1 MSRKFFHALVLY
13 LVAAMPAGAETMK
26 LTVGEAIALALNRG
40 TPAQLTRSN
49 EQRARIARE
58 EALSGL
64 LPQADARFSRYS
76 QSINLDTFG
85 FSIPG
90 QPPVVGPFN
99 VTDAQVAA
107 AMQLFNLAAIRR
119 YRAVQSEERATRY
132 ATEQAEN
139 DVAAAVARLYLIV
152 ARAQTQIASRQA
164 DVALF
169 DRLVSLARDEFKAG
183 TGTRLD
189 VAQASVQA
197 ARAKQA
203 WLVAQ
208 NDRQNAALALLSAIG
223 ADQSGDVVLTAPPS
237 PPASLPSMA
246 AELAAARAQRP
257 ELKQLAEREKEA
269 ELLVGAARA
278 RLYPSLGVDFE
289 GDLNGNRSSDLHWTR
304 RIAGTI
310 GVPIFRGELRANI
323 ARAQVGLNDAH
334 IQRAQAERDVEQDVR
349 RALASLQNAEAR
361 MEVAGETA
369 SVAEEALTV
378 ARDRKA
384 AGFGSTVEVDRAQ
397 DTYRQAREDRI
408 AAQADAAAAQF
419 DLDHATGNIRR
430 LIPAAGATG
439 DGAGASGSIPFP
451 SQTSSG
457 VTQSVPPDA
466 SGGTSLPPS
475 SISPTPLRNSGTTPA
490 TPPGASLPQTLPPP
504 PPAPPPGV
512 SR

>member
-1 MSRKFFHALVLY
+1 MPTRLFPLVLW
-13 LVAAMPAGAETMK
+13 LLAALPAGAQSIK
-26 LTVGEAIALALNRG
+26 LSVGEAIALALNRG

-49 EQRARIARE
+49 EERARIARA

-64 LPQADARFSRYS
+64 LPQADARLSKYS

-99 VTDAQVAA
+99 VVDAQIAA
-107 AMQLFNLAAIRR
+107 AVQLFNLAAVRR
-119 YRAVQSEERATRY
+119 YQAVRSEERAARF

-152 ARAQTQIASRQA
+152 ERAQTQIASREA
-164 DVALF
+164 DLALF
-169 DRLVSLARDEFKAG
+169 DRLVTLSRDEFRAG

-203 WLVAQ
+203 LLVAQ
-208 NDRQNAALALLSAIG
+208 NERQNAALALLSAIG
-223 ADQSGDVVLTAPPS
+223 ADQSGDVVITS
-237 PPASLPSMA
+237 PPPPPTTLPSLA
-246 AELAAARAQRP
+246 TELAEARAQRP
-257 ELKQLAEREKEA
+257 ELKQFAEREKEA
-269 ELLVGAARA
+269 QLLAASARA

-310 GVPIFRGELRANI
+310 GVPIFRGDLRANI
-323 ARAQVGLNDAH
+323 ARAQIGLNDART
-334 IQRAQAERDVEQDVR
+334 QRLQAERDVEQDVR

-361 MEVAGETA
+361 MEVARETA
-369 SVAEEALTV
+369 AVAEEALTV

-384 AGFGSTVEVDRAQ
+384 AGFGSAVEVDRAQ
-397 DTYRQAREDRI
+397 DSYRQAREESI
-408 AAQADAAAAQF
+408 AARADASAAQF

-430 LIPAAGATG
+430 LIPPAGSSNESVG
-439 DGAGASGSIPFP
+439 GSIPAP
-451 SQTSSG
+451 SQTSAG
-457 VTQSVPPDA
+457 VTQSVPAEGANAVTSRPA
-466 SGGTSLPPS
+466 ATMRPAPAAPSGTGTSPLPVS
-475 SISPTPLRNSGTTPA
+475 STTPPA
-490 TPPGASLPQTLPPP
+490 TPPPPP
-504 PPAPPPGV
+504 IPPPGAT
-512 SR
+512 R